1 MTDRM
6 LTTGSAAYTL
16 GVSTGTL
23 RRMARQGRIP
33 FTPDGFGK
41 MSFKARDVDRLK
53 LALQRE
59 QDQGANRKK

>member
-53 LALQRE
+53 LALDRE
-59 QDQGANRKK
+59 KAPGRNKRK